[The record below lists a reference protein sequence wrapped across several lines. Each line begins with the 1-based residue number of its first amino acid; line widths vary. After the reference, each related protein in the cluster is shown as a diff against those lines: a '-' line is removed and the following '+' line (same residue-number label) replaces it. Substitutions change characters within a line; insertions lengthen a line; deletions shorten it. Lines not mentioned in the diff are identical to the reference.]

1 MASVQLLFFAISR
14 TVKNVEK
21 TREKWVTFCVDS
33 CRRHAHNKSLLLPS
47 WNTYRNFLIL
57 PPKLLQLSLLFYL
70 AYKQHIILLIGL
82 LFCDIHG
89 SHIHM
94 DVFHDSLVLPGSSSA
109 RLAPNNATANN
120 SSSASRATRSNGG
133 STRISPSLIRALRD
147 PYHLIGARPVESG
160 SHRQRAEGPQLD
172 DSEWR
177 RQVLNLKVSQ
187 VFDCSLTI
195 KQRHD

>member
-94 DVFHDSLVLPGSSSA
+94 DVFHDSLVLPGSSA
-109 RLAPNNATANN
+109 GHGTNATTNNASSRGSVR
-120 SSSASRATRSNGG
+120 SSS
-133 STRISPSLIRALRD
+133 LLKALRD
-147 PYHLIGARPVESG
+147 PYHLIGVKPVEFG
-160 SHRQRAEGPQLD
+160 SQRQRAEGPQLD
-172 DSEWR
+172 DCEWR
-177 RQVLNLKVSQ
+177 RQVLQLKISQ
-187 VFDCSLTI
+187 VCASRQTATRELRLTC
-195 KQRHD
+195 